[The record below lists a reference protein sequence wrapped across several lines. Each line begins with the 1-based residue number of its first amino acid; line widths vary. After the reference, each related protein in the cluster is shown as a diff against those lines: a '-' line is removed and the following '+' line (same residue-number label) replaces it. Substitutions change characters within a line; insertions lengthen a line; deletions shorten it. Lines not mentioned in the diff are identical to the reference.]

1 MMFKTAIKIK
11 KTQNITSHI
20 ELYLKDQVLSWMT
33 FMHLGSVEVPEI
45 DISFVLA
52 ASKDL
57 KIKGFYQND
66 MNYLEKVREKEML
79 FKGSNDILGI

>member
-1 MMFKTAIKIK
+1 M
-11 KTQNITSHI
+11 
-20 ELYLKDQVLSWMT
+20 Y
-33 FMHLGSVEVPEI
+33 LGSVEVPEI